1 MSPEELGE
9 KIVEISE
16 RLDDDMIKTATNE
29 ELMGYLFLVEKMKLK
44 LEKAVKLEGDK

>member
-1 MSPEELGE
+1 MSPEELGK
-9 KIVEISE
+9 KIIELSE
-16 RLDDDMIKTATNE
+16 SLDDETIKNSSNE